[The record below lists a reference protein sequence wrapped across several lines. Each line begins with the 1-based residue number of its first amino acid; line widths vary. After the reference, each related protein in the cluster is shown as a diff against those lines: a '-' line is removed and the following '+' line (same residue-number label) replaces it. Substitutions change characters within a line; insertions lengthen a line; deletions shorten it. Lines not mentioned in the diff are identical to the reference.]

1 MSLFEY
7 LSILA
12 LAMLCI
18 YLLGSALSSWR
29 RWWIPYTP
37 PKETPSPMPN
47 KQSKRFKRDKRKH
60 TQIKR
65 FKPADVR
72 LREKR
77 EAAVEQEAKAR
88 YQYHQL
94 RLRSSQQ

>member
-1 MSLFEY
+1 M
-7 LSILA
+7 
-12 LAMLCI
+12 
-18 YLLGSALSSWR
+18 R
-29 RWWIPYTP
+29 H
-37 PKETPSPMPN
+37 
-47 KQSKRFKRDKRKH
+47 KQFKRHTHKRNKRKPAKH

-77 EAAVEQEAKAR
+77 LLAVEQDAESR

-94 RLRSSQQ
+94 RIRYQGNRV

>member
-1 MSLFEY
+1 M
-7 LSILA
+7 
-12 LAMLCI
+12 
-18 YLLGSALSSWR
+18 
-29 RWWIPYTP
+29 
-37 PKETPSPMPN
+37 KN
-47 KQSKRFKRDKRKH
+47 KRFKRTQRKNSKHKH

-77 EAAVEQEAKAR
+77 LLAVAQESENR

-94 RLRSSQQ
+94 RIRS